1 MGLDNVFFTLLNLFY
16 SDDGLG
22 DFFSNQNNEPIN
34 FYDILQKTWHEK
46 EYDNMIKSYEKSL
59 PSNDEKSFDLNLKEF
74 FYENLLNEN
83 FNYNSD
89 FNRDYNQPE
98 EKQSKDYLMDIW
110 KVDPKNITGFNDK
123 VNINDNG
130 VGVGTLSGKNSLEF
144 TEELKNQY
152 SKVFMGNDNY
162 SGDYYQNKK
171 GDFNES
177 IQKESFI
184 NSFFYDDLTGNSKHY
199 SDVENNSKNFNSKN
213 DLIFQTMKENNK
225 SDGYVGNFN
234 SSFFW
239 DNQQDLFKEDINR
252 GYDEKQ
258 YDLGT
263 DAMSKMDFY
272 FNQNYNSDFGKKN
285 SRDNYFNDRNSNINR
300 ENPFIIDNLNSNN
313 NDVLL
318 NKIYSVLASQNN
330 LSGDGR
336 SFGEGVSINVNGNGS
351 NDYNV
356 ANIID
361 EIGSRLRQAMQGSSS
376 KSWYSL

>member
-110 KVDPKNITGFNDK
+110 QVDPKNITGFNDK
-123 VNINDNG
+123 VNINDSG
-130 VGVGTLSGKNSLEF
+130 VGVSNLSGKNSLEF

-199 SDVENNSKNFNSKN
+199 SDAENNSKNFNSKN